1 MLHKNNNKMK
11 TEKVI
16 GMCDCRI
23 WKKDTPK
30 AARAMVDAGNRINL
44 SVGFEEA
51 DLTDEM
57 KEFAHLHEKSGK
69 YYINVKVFP
78 KSCKIYTASARQVD
92 FPDYKSIDGG
102 RFEVVIDFT
111 IKHGTG
117 TELNG
122 LYANAIQIIKR
133 ADNPFE
139 PVDGASD
146 GFLAGE
152 TKPDFLADEKSDLP
166 F

>member
-1 MLHKNNNKMK
+1 MK

-16 GMCDCRI
+16 GTFDCRI

-30 AARAMVDAGNRINL
+30 AARTMVAHGDRVNL
-44 SVGFEEA
+44 SVGFDED

-57 KEFAHLHEKSGK
+57 KEFARLHEKSGK
-69 YYINVKVFP
+69 YYINIKVFP
-78 KSCKIYTASARQVD
+78 KSCKIYTASAKQVE
-92 FPDYKSIDGG
+92 FPAYDKIDGG
-102 RFEVVIDFT
+102 RFEVIVDFT

-133 ADNPFE
+133 ADVPFE
-139 PVDGASD
+139 PVEGASD
-146 GFLAGE
+146 DFLAGG
-152 TKPDFLADEKSDLP
+152 TTPDFLADDADDETEDLP

>member
-1 MLHKNNNKMK
+1 MK
-11 TEKVI
+11 TKKVI
-16 GMCDCRI
+16 GTFDCRI

-30 AARAMVDAGNRINL
+30 AARAMVAQGNRVIL

-57 KEFAHLHEKSGK
+57 KEFAHLHDKSGK
-69 YYINVKVFP
+69 YFINIKVFP
-78 KSCKIYTASARQVD
+78 KNCKIYTASARQVD

-111 IKHGTG
+111 IKHSTG
-117 TELNG
+117 TELTEFNG

-139 PVDGASD
+139 PIDGGND
-146 GFLAGE
+146 DFLAGE
-152 TKPDFLADEKSDLP
+152 TKPDFLTDDDKSNNLP

>member
-1 MLHKNNNKMK
+1 MK

-16 GMCDCRI
+16 GTFDCRI

-30 AARAMVDAGNRINL
+30 AARAMVEAGNRINL
-44 SVGFEEA
+44 SVGFEET
-51 DLTDEM
+51 DLTDEI
-57 KEFAHLHEKSGK
+57 KEFAHFSERVSRW
-69 YYINVKVFP
+69 YVNVKVFP
-78 KSCKIYTASARQVD
+78 KNCKIYTASAKQVE
-92 FPDYKSIDGG
+92 FPDFTKIDGG
-102 RFEVVIDFT
+102 RFEVILDYS

-122 LYANAIQIIKR
+122 LYANAIQIIRR

-139 PVDGASD
+139 PVEGGSD
-146 GFLAGE
+146 DFTAGVQSTE
-152 TKPDFLADEKSDLP
+152 ITYEENEGLP

>member
-1 MLHKNNNKMK
+1 MK

-16 GMCDCRI
+16 GTFDCRI

-30 AARAMVDAGNRINL
+30 SARAMVAQGDRVNL
-44 SVGFEEA
+44 SVGFDET

-69 YYINVKVFP
+69 YYINIKVFP

-102 RFEVVIDFT
+102 RFEVIVDFT

-117 TELNG
+117 TDLNG

-139 PVDGASD
+139 PVEGGNDD
-146 GFLAGE
+146 FLAGE
-152 TKPDFLADEKSDLP
+152 TKPDFLAKEESDNLP

>member
-1 MLHKNNNKMK
+1 MK

-16 GMCDCRI
+16 GTFDCRI

-30 AARAMVDAGNRINL
+30 AARAMVPQGDRVSL

-57 KEFAHLHEKSGK
+57 KEFARLHEKSGK

-117 TELNG
+117 TDLNG

-139 PVDGASD
+139 PIDGGND
-146 GFLAGE
+146 DFLAGE